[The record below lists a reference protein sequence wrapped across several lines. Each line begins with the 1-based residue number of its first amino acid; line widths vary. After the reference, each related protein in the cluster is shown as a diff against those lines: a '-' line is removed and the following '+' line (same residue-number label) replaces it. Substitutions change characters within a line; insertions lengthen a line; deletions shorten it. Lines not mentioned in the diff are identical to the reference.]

1 VVQSQRVRRTL
12 MACMKANSL
21 FFRDQLWRNDGSYRP
36 PAPGEAYPPDL
47 DDYPEPGGGWQNEQ
61 GTRIDMGHRLIP
73 KPPLRSVLKPTN
85 YKSQDGIIAGY
96 LTAVPSSPTSDD
108 EC

>member
-1 VVQSQRVRRTL
+1 